1 MESTGKEIWQLTKP
15 DSAPAPTS
23 LFSSMKTAGFNN
35 KESDTAPAPTSLFS
49 SMKTAGFNNK
59 EPDTAPVPSSTFST
73 LKTAGFDN
81 KDRNSTPALTSLF
94 PTLKTSGIN
103 KEDGEPTIFP
113 GIIFKD
119 GKYLPIG
126 LDPYFDCLM
135 SGRIKWLYQTQGG
148 KNIPPDDNSI
158 YAREAAMCGL
168 PPQDIACTTKIDS
181 RPSGGFNFKI
191 SQFDWLGDRT
201 NLCYMGYADAHHCAA
216 CKLVLE
222 NFVPGD
228 TFLNQHAYFT
238 GGECPYLKANYSVDR
253 LKIEIGQERFRRGFI
268 AHPNVITVPDAWK
281 LPEVI
286 VTNRIYLTLATREW
300 CYLCGCSPG
309 DHKQDCYEKMSKLK
323 NGLKNGLLEF
333 KL

>member
-1 MESTGKEIWQLTKP
+1 MKYTGLIHNSPGKKIWQLTKS
-15 DSAPAPTS
+15 DSPPAPTS
-23 LFSSMKTAGFNN
+23 LFSSLKTIAFN
-35 KESDTAPAPTSLFS
+35 KEEPDSAPAPVSL
-49 SMKTAGFNNK
+49 
-59 EPDTAPVPSSTFST
+59 FST
-73 LKTAGFDN
+73 LKT
-81 KDRNSTPALTSLF
+81 
-94 PTLKTSGIN
+94 SGLN

-126 LDPYFDCLM
+126 IDPYFDCLM
-135 SGRIKWLYQTQGG
+135 SGRIKWLYRTQGG

-158 YAREAAMCGL
+158 YACEAAMCGL
-168 PPQDIACTTKIDS
+168 PPQDNARAPRIDS
-181 RPSGGFNFKI
+181 SCAFNFKI
-191 SQFDWLGDRT
+191 TQFGWLGDRT
-201 NLCYMGYADAHHCAA
+201 NFCYMGFADAHHCAA
-216 CKLVLE
+216 CNIVLE

-286 VTNRIYLTLATREW
+286 LTNRIYLTLATWEW
-300 CYLCGCSPG
+300 CYLCGRSPG
-309 DHKQDCYEKMSKLK
+309 DHKQECYEKMSMLK
-323 NGLKNGLLEF
+323 NRLKNGLLEL